1 MGRTS
6 GTSIRSCTPTVSA
19 ARSPDSAA
27 RQHGQRSGRCST
39 TSSRVSL
46 ITRLWPSCPGLA
58 PPGFERSRCSF
69 RSVEG
74 GLEEVREVFSGRCR
88 RSTSSINSSLLRR
101 SSSPRPIPP
110 LNQQKRPTS
119 RAWVIAAMQPAN
131 VDDRAGLLPLL
142 PHLAALGFQ
151 GDLLGDSSFK
161 GAPFAAAALG
171 HDIHVSVSPG
181 GTRDGQF
188 LPRGIRWV
196 VERLSLGSAAT
207 GGSTSCTTV
216 SQTSLPR
223 TSGLR

>member
-6 GTSIRSCTPTVSA
+6 GTSIRSCTLTVSPG
-19 ARSPDSAA
+19 RSAGSAA
-27 RQHGQRSGRCST
+27 PQPEHWSGRCST
-39 TSSRVSL
+39 TSSGVSL

-119 RAWVIAAMQPAN
+119 RAWVIALEERREPT
-131 VDDRAGLLPLL
+131 DDPVEVG
-142 PHLAALGFQ
+142 AAT
-151 GDLLGDSSFK
+151 LGDVIQDVVEEPRAVALSRLDGEAGPQVVVAWRDAIRPK
-161 GAPFAAAALG
+161 LDALVAAAL
-171 HDIHVSVSPG
+171 
-181 GTRDGQF
+181 
-188 LPRGIRWV
+188 
-196 VERLSLGSAAT
+196 
-207 GGSTSCTTV
+207 
-216 SQTSLPR
+216 
-223 TSGLR
+223 